1 MSAVSADPP
10 PIDVFI
16 SYAPPDERQRA
27 RLEVH
32 ISLMKR
38 QGLIRTWHQAHV
50 EPGEETAK
58 LAALL
63 GAARLV
69 LLLVSADYLAHE
81 ACYELDM
88 RRSLARHAAGDA
100 VVIPVLVHAC
110 DWESA
115 PFADL
120 TPLPF
125 RREPVTSWRNR
136 NEAWASVARGIRA
149 AVELLSLPDAERPR
163 GRRAFKAEYERRL
176 ASMPDLRR
184 GVSNSFARTM
194 FEAADAEDRAMSSD
208 PPRSASG
215 VLARAA
221 AAPEARSSRREVDV
235 GLIGRET
242 ELLDVLQHLER
253 GPVVLFGPDGVG
265 KTALARRIAEE
276 LAPHHGPAIELD
288 LRGSTDAPLAPL
300 AAMRLVLRA
309 LDPEVDWSG
318 DERALSTAYR
328 AALIKERPILLLD
341 DARDRAQVEPLAVD
355 TDGVVLITAPRSL
368 GLSGV
373 HERELGPLAPG
384 DAAAL
389 LQSLVPRFSAP
400 LAERVAELCGGSPF
414 ALCVFVGVLQG
425 RVLHDPRDFLVRL
438 GAAAQER
445 RTPEDAVMT
454 AVFDLLEPLPRE
466 LWCRLGALPASADE
480 DDAWSLVRLTRS
492 GARAPAL
499 GGASGAG
506 ALRALGLL
514 GHGQKFHLH
523 PLARAFATARLL
535 PHERAIVEGLSGLG
549 AARRSGDLT
558 RWSDAIARAVAAYEA
573 IPPDALTPQ
582 HKAEWEALLREQTQ
596 VAGGLGAPAGK
607 ARALGHL
614 ARSLTGQGRLQ
625 EALSLLEQRVALA
638 RADGDREEEALG
650 SLDLGR
656 AHRALGDL
664 PRALAAMQVHLEY
677 AASRGDPALPAHE
690 AEIAALRAHVL
701 APLSRAGTH
710 PRRGELRQIRERHVI
725 RRDAVVH
732 RTAIDREGRVALVR
746 GSGGPI
752 EVFCPSSGARLRI
765 LAGAAGGGG
774 IALSGDGVLATDG
787 IAWWNTMTGE
797 HARTERSSAG
807 ALAMTSDAR
816 LVAVASPGAV
826 RLTNVLPGPVQR
838 ELRDTS
844 IDARVRPSFSED
856 GQLLSTGK
864 GRVALV
870 WHVPGRDVRRID
882 VECELSVLALSPDGG
897 WLLTGHSS
905 GALVIWDVHR
915 AEKRATLAG
924 SGDAVRDVAMTL
936 DGALAVSCRAGG
948 EIEVWDL
955 RSAREIGSFRH
966 PGAPT
971 SIAVSADA
979 RTVIVAGEGG
989 IIQMLELDW
998 AQEQAVPAPWSP
1010 DADGLANA
1018 FLARHVP
1025 LGLDKITRSGAP
1037 AWGEVE
1043 LAGFLEQ
1050 LARCGLGWLTAEGV
1064 RAELLRRT
1072 GAFGGRDT
1080 RGGSSEA
1087 PAGTQDP

>member
-1 MSAVSADPP
+1 MTPKSDPATPAVSADPA

-58 LAALL
+58 IAALL

-81 ACYELDM
+81 ACYERDM

-100 VVIPVLVHAC
+100 VVLPVLVHAC

-115 PFADL
+115 PFAGL

-163 GRRAFKAEYERRL
+163 GGRAFKAEYERRL
-176 ASMPDLRR
+176 VPSMHDLNRDRR
-184 GVSNSFARTM
+184 GGFS
-194 FEAADAEDRAMSSD
+194 DALGPAEGEYLRAMRLGGSRSD
-208 PPRSASG
+208 PADLERTASG
-215 VLARAA
+215 
-221 AAPEARSSRREVDV
+221 PEARSSRLEIDV

-253 GPVVLFGPDGVG
+253 GPVVLCGPDGVG
-265 KTALARRIAEE
+265 KTALARRVAEE
-276 LAPHHGPAIELD
+276 LAPHHGPYVELG
-288 LRGSTDAPLAPL
+288 LQGSTDAPLAPL
-300 AAMRLVLRA
+300 DAMRLVLRA
-309 LDPEVDWSG
+309 LDREVGWSG
-318 DERALSTAYR
+318 DDRALSTAYR
-328 AALIKERPILLLD
+328 AALTEERPVLLLD
-341 DARDRAQVEPLAVD
+341 DARDRAQVESLVVD

-368 GLSGV
+368 GLSGA
-373 HERELGPLAPG
+373 HERELGPLALG

-389 LQSLVPRFSAP
+389 LRAAVPYVGASLV
-400 LAERVAELCGGSPF
+400 ERVAELCGCSPF
-414 ALCVFVGVLQG
+414 ALCVARSVLQVGVLG
-425 RVLHDPRDFLVRL
+425 NPRNFLVRL
-438 GAAAQER
+438 RSAAQES

-454 AVFDLLEPLPRE
+454 TVFDLLPPSIRD
-466 LWCRLGALPASADE
+466 LWCRLGALPASAD
-480 DDAWSLVRLTRS
+480 DDEAWSLVRLARS
-492 GARAPAL
+492 DARATAL
-499 GGASGAG
+499 GGAGG
-506 ALRALGLL
+506 TEVLRTLGLIAD
-514 GHGQKFHLH
+514 GQSYCLH

-535 PHERAIVEGLSGLG
+535 PHERAIVEGLLG
-549 AARRSGDLT
+549 VVAAQRSGDWT
-558 RWSDAIARAVAAYEA
+558 RWSDAIARAVAVYEA

-582 HKAEWEALLREQTQ
+582 HEAEWEALLREQTQ
-596 VAGGLGAPAGK
+596 VAGGLGASGVK

-614 ARSLTGQGRLQ
+614 GLFLAGQGRLH
-625 EALSLLEQRVALA
+625 EAISAFEQRVALA

-650 SLDLGR
+650 SLELGR
-656 AHRALGDL
+656 VHRELGAL
-664 PRALAAMQVHLEY
+664 PRALAAMQVHLEH
-677 AASRGDPALPAHE
+677 AASRADPALPAHE
-690 AEIAALRAHVL
+690 AEIAALRAQVL

-710 PRRGELRQIRERHVI
+710 PRRGELRQIREAHVLRTGAPVHHAAI
-725 RRDAVVH
+725 GRD
-732 RTAIDREGRVALVR
+732 GRVALVR
-746 GSGGPI
+746 GSDGPI
-752 EVFCPSSGARLRI
+752 EVFCPSSGAPLRT
-765 LAGAAGGGG
+765 LPVAGSCGGG
-774 IALSGDGVLATDG
+774 IALSADGVLAADG
-787 IAWWNTMTGE
+787 ITWWNTVTGE
-797 HARTERSSAG
+797 HAGSERSSAG
-807 ALAMTSDAR
+807 ALAMTPDAR

-826 RLTNVLPGPVQR
+826 RLMNVLPGFVRR

-856 GQLLSTGK
+856 GQLLATGK
-864 GRVALV
+864 GHVALV
-870 WHVPGRDVRRID
+870 WHVPRWDVRRLD
-882 VECELSVLALSPDGG
+882 LECELSVLALSPDGSR
-897 WLLTGHSS
+897 LLTGHSS
-905 GALVIWDVHR
+905 GALVIWDVLR

-948 EIEVWDL
+948 EVQLWDL
-955 RSAREIGSFRH
+955 RSAREVGSLRH
-966 PGAPT
+966 PGVPT
-971 SIAVSADA
+971 AVAVSADA
-979 RTVIVAGEGG
+979 RTGIVAGDGG
-989 IIQMLELDW
+989 FVQILELDW
-998 AQEQAVPAPWSP
+998 AQEPAAPALWSP
-1010 DADGLANA
+1010 DADGLADA

-1025 LGLDKITRSGAP
+1025 LGPDKVTRSGAP
-1037 AWGEVE
+1037 VWGEVE

-1080 RGGSSEA
+1080 CG
-1087 PAGTQDP
+1087 